1 MKKSIFPIIVL
12 SVVILFAYLFY
23 TQTQKPATDVTPT
36 TPTDRVVVPTTTGTA
51 PPAVVIAPDLAND
64 EIIDLSDNG
73 LTVLPSDLLKNTNLV
88 DLNISDNS
96 ISTLPSQIQG
106 WINLEAL
113 RMGNNNLSAIPAEV
127 RFFTK
132 LATLDVS
139 QNNLTGIPAEIGQLS
154 NLKSLDLS
162 DNKITEFPNEILSLT
177 DLDTL
182 DIRGNPVTA
191 EHLKLLQ
198 DNLTETEILFE

>member
-23 TQTQKPATDVTPT
+23 SQIQKPATNETL
-36 TPTDRVVVPTTTGTA
+36 TPTDRVVVPVPTGTA
-51 PPAVVIAPDLAND
+51 PPAVVIEPDLAND
-64 EIIDLSDNG
+64 EVIDLSESG